1 MKRIIFFISLILLN
15 NSYACEETNLKTDDI
30 TIWLG
35 SNSKFSQEYRKGKC
49 ALDEALIDLP
59 LEQKKV
65 IANLIAKSYTHSLK
79 ILKKALLITNTFS
92 LIK

>member
-35 SNSKFSQEYRKGKC
+35 INSKFSQAYREGKC
-49 ALDEALIDLP
+49 VLDKALIDLP
-59 LEQKKV
+59 IEQRRV

-79 ILKKALLITNTFS
+79 NFKESSAYY
-92 LIK
+92 

>member
-15 NSYACEETNLKTDDI
+15 NSYACEDTNFKIDDI

-35 SNSKFSQEYRKGKC
+35 SNSKFSQAYREGKC
-49 ALDEALIDLP
+49 VLDKALIDLP
-59 LEQKKV
+59 IEQRRV

-79 ILKKALLITNTFS
+79 NFKESSAYY
-92 LIK
+92 

>member
-1 MKRIIFFISLILLN
+1 MKIFIFLIFLILLN

-35 SNSKFSQEYRKGKC
+35 SNSKFSQEYIKGKC

-79 ILKKALLITNTFS
+79 NFKENSAYY
-92 LIK
+92 

>member
-15 NSYACEETNLKTDDI
+15 NSYACEEANLKTDDI

-65 IANLIAKSYTHSLK
+65 IANLIAKSYTHNLK
-79 ILKKALLITNTFS
+79 NFKESSAYY
-92 LIK
+92 